1 MENSYVTSI
10 SFFYGL
16 NEDELIDWRLMFPGS
31 TCIHPRIPRT
41 LEDTHL
47 KLCKIRGVD
56 RPMNPTCSHVGV
68 PAGSQKIIF

>member
-31 TCIHPRIPRT
+31 TSTHSTDIGRHP
-41 LEDTHL
+41 
-47 KLCKIRGVD
+47 
-56 RPMNPTCSHVGV
+56 S
-68 PAGSQKIIF
+68 